1 MTTWCRQGLRRT
13 RPHSGVH
20 PYGRDGVRHNRRA
33 MTGGPTV
40 STTAGPEASDQD
52 ESQPE
57 PRDIEKPEG
66 RKKAV
71 AGIEIGMMPEGQGST
86 FEPEE
91 DREPQG

>member
-1 MTTWCRQGLRRT
+1 
-13 RPHSGVH
+13 
-20 PYGRDGVRHNRRA
+20 
-33 MTGGPTV
+33 V
-40 STTAGPEASDQD
+40 STTAGPEASDED

-66 RKKAV
+66 RKKTV
-71 AGIEIGMMPEGQGST
+71 AGAEIGMMPEGQGGT

>member
-1 MTTWCRQGLRRT
+1 MDWLPWAANTACRAA
-13 RPHSGVH
+13 GVLFESYDDLSRS
-20 PYGRDGVRHNRRA
+20 PAISN
-33 MTGGPTV
+33 
-40 STTAGPEASDQD
+40 TAGPELSDQD

-71 AGIEIGMMPEGQGST
+71 AGVEIGMMPEGQGST